1 MLRLI
6 LKSFVFIILLTNFV
20 LAEIVRDIQVQ
31 GNNRVNSDTI
41 KLFSGIDLKKDL
53 NDDDLNLILKNLYQT
68 GFFSDVE
75 IKIENSILIFKVI
88 ENPIIQSL
96 EIRGIKN
103 NTLKSIVANNILL
116 KEKRPYTELDAVKST
131 NIINDLLQES
141 GYYFSNVKL
150 LKTNNLNS
158 IDIVLDIDL
167 GKKAFIKNI
176 KFVGDKK
183 YKKRKLLN
191 VITSE
196 ENKFWK
202 FLSNKR
208 LLNKQRLELDRRL
221 LINFYKNNG
230 YYNVKVND
238 ELVEFSDNNEF
249 TVIYNI
255 DAGSKFYFGDIKINY
270 NEGTDKSFFDK
281 INNKLNNFSEKKYS
295 INTIDKILKEIEKIS
310 LLKDYENLDIVV
322 KDKIVNN
329 KIQIQIDLQN
339 KEENV
344 FVKKI
349 NILGNNVTIEDVIRN
364 ELDLDEGDPFNYALY
379 SRSINNIKSLNIF
392 KSVSSEIV
400 DTENSF
406 EKIININVEEK
417 PTGSISIGAGVGTSG
432 ASTSFGIQENNFL
445 GKGIQLDT
453 NLFLS
458 EEVIRGLFSY
468 TKKKYKNT
476 NKDLIFS
483 VQSQE
488 TDRMADFG
496 YKSTDTGFS
505 LGTNFEYLD
514 DLYFSPNLLISSEK
528 LDTADSASSMLKK
541 QEGSYQNVDFRY
553 RFFLNKLDKSFQP
566 SDGFS
571 SSFSQTIPINYGDNQ
586 TLVNV
591 YEIKNYN
598 EYMKDQVLSLSFYA
612 AAANSL
618 GNNDVRVSDRLYLPA
633 SKLRGFESGKIGPVD
648 SGDFIGGNYS
658 TAFNAKANLPVLQNL
673 ETMDFNLF
681 YDAANVWGVD
691 YSNSIDDSN
700 KIRSSTGLSVDWYTP
715 IGPMNFSLSQPIT
728 KSNTDK
734 TEGFRFQLGTTF

>member
-249 TVIYNI
+249 TVLYNI

-270 NEGTDKSFFDK
+270 NEGIDKSFFDK

>member
-6 LKSFVFIILLTNFV
+6 FKSFAFIILLTNSV
-20 LAEIVRDIQVQ
+20 LAEIVKDIQVQ
-31 GNNRVNSDTI
+31 NNNRVNSDTI
-41 KLFSGIDLKKDL
+41 KLFSGVDLKKNL

-75 IKIENSILIFKVI
+75 IKIENSILIIKVI

-103 NTLKSIVANNILL
+103 NTLQSIVANNILL

-445 GKGIQLDT
+445 GKGIQLDS

>member
-1 MLRLI
+1 
-6 LKSFVFIILLTNFV
+6 
-20 LAEIVRDIQVQ
+20 
-31 GNNRVNSDTI
+31 
-41 KLFSGIDLKKDL
+41 
-53 NDDDLNLILKNLYQT
+53 
-68 GFFSDVE
+68 
-75 IKIENSILIFKVI
+75 
-88 ENPIIQSL
+88 
-96 EIRGIKN
+96 
-103 NTLKSIVANNILL
+103 
-116 KEKRPYTELDAVKST
+116 
-131 NIINDLLQES
+131 
-141 GYYFSNVKL
+141 
-150 LKTNNLNS
+150 
-158 IDIVLDIDL
+158 
-167 GKKAFIKNI
+167 
-176 KFVGDKK
+176 
-183 YKKRKLLN
+183 
-191 VITSE
+191 
-196 ENKFWK
+196 
-202 FLSNKR
+202 
-208 LLNKQRLELDRRL
+208 
-221 LINFYKNNG
+221 
-230 YYNVKVND
+230 
-238 ELVEFSDNNEF
+238 
-249 TVIYNI
+249 
-255 DAGSKFYFGDIKINY
+255 
-270 NEGTDKSFFDK
+270 
-281 INNKLNNFSEKKYS
+281 
-295 INTIDKILKEIEKIS
+295 
-310 LLKDYENLDIVV
+310 
-322 KDKIVNN
+322 
-329 KIQIQIDLQN
+329 
-339 KEENV
+339 
-344 FVKKI
+344 
-349 NILGNNVTIEDVIRN
+349 LGNNVTIEDVIRN